1 MPAEIAPLRRK
12 PVQQRSAQRVEKMLA
27 ATAGLIDEVGYD
39 GLTTTLIAERA
50 GVAVGSL
57 YQFFP
62 DKRAVVQELTLRNL
76 DRFVRTVSSRFEQL
90 ELAHWWDAVD
100 AVFDTYLTMHREVPA
115 FSRLHFGD
123 VVDLRLLDPGKDN
136 NAVIAEKLTGL
147 IAEEFQLDPAD
158 LALPLTI
165 AVEAADA
172 VLHLAFRRDSQGD
185 QAILAEAKD
194 LVRGYLSNRITEEQ
208 RVTSTPIGPTV
219 VSNYPNDLPSPR

>member
-1 MPAEIAPLRRK
+1 MLSACAE
-12 PVQQRSAQRVEKMLA
+12 
-27 ATAGLIDEVGYD
+27 LIDEVGYD

-76 DRFVRTVSSRFEQL
+76 ERFVRTVSARFDQL
-90 ELAHWWDAVD
+90 ELDHWWDAVD
-100 AVFDTYLTMHREVPA
+100 AVFDVYLTMHREVPA

-123 VVDLRLLDPGKDN
+123 VVDLRLLDPSKDN

-147 IAEEFQLDPAD
+147 IAEGFGLDPAE
-158 LALPLTI
+158 LMLPLAV

-172 VLHLAFRRDSQGD
+172 VLHLAFRRDPLGD
-185 QAILAEAKD
+185 PTLVAEAKE
-194 LVRGYLSNRITEEQ
+194 LIRGYLSNRMP
-208 RVTSTPIGPTV
+208 SG
-219 VSNYPNDLPSPR
+219 YPKDLPSPR

>member
-1 MPAEIAPLRRK
+1 MLSACAE
-12 PVQQRSAQRVEKMLA
+12 
-27 ATAGLIDEVGYD
+27 LIDEVGYD

-76 DRFVRTVSSRFEQL
+76 DRFVRTVSARFDQL

-100 AVFDTYLTMHREVPA
+100 AVFDVYLTMHREVPA

-123 VVDLRLLDPGKDN
+123 VVDLRLLDPSKDN

-147 IAEEFQLDPAD
+147 IAEEFRLDPAD
-158 LALPLTI
+158 LLLPLAV

-172 VLHLAFRRDSQGD
+172 VLHLAFRRDPAGEPTL
-185 QAILAEAKD
+185 LAEAKE
-194 LVRGYLSNRITEEQ
+194 LVRGYLSNRMPEGQ
-208 RVTSTPIGPTV
+208 PK
-219 VSNYPNDLPSPR
+219 DLPSPR

>member
-1 MPAEIAPLRRK
+1 MVSKHDQGVALPAEVAPLRRK
-12 PVQQRSAQRVEKMLA
+12 PVQQRSAQRVEKMLSA
-27 ATAGLIDEVGYD
+27 CAELIDEVGYD

-76 DRFVRTVSSRFEQL
+76 ERFVRTVSARFDQL
-90 ELAHWWDAVD
+90 ELDHWWDAVD
-100 AVFDTYLTMHREVPA
+100 AVFDVYLTMHREVPA

-123 VVDLRLLDPGKDN
+123 VVDLRLLDPSKDN

-147 IAEEFQLDPAD
+147 IAEGFGLDPAE
-158 LALPLTI
+158 LMLPLAV

-172 VLHLAFRRDSQGD
+172 VLHLAFRRDPLGD
-185 QAILAEAKD
+185 PTLVAEAKE
-194 LVRGYLSNRITEEQ
+194 LIRGYLSNRMP
-208 RVTSTPIGPTV
+208 SG
-219 VSNYPNDLPSPR
+219 YPKDLPSPR

>member
-1 MPAEIAPLRRK
+1 MVSEHDQGVALPAEVAPLRRK
-12 PVQQRSAQRVEKMLA
+12 PVQQRSAQRVEKMLSA
-27 ATAGLIDEVGYD
+27 CAELIDEVGYD

-76 DRFVRTVSSRFEQL
+76 DRFVRTVSARFDQL

-100 AVFDTYLTMHREVPA
+100 AVFDVYLTMHREVPA

-123 VVDLRLLDPGKDN
+123 VVDLRLLDPSKDN

-147 IAEEFQLDPAD
+147 IAEEFRLDPVD
-158 LALPLTI
+158 LLLPLAV

-172 VLHLAFRRDSQGD
+172 VLHLAFRRDPAGEPT
-185 QAILAEAKD
+185 LVAEAKE
-194 LVRGYLSNRITEEQ
+194 LVRGYLSNRMPEGQ
-208 RVTSTPIGPTV
+208 PK
-219 VSNYPNDLPSPR
+219 DLPSPR